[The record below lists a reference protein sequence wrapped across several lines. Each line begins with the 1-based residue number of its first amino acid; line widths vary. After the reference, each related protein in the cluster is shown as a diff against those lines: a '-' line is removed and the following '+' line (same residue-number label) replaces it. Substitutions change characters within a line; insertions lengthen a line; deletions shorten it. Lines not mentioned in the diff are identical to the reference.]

1 MFRKIIAAI
10 AAIAALATPVAMAQ
24 DAVVINTAY
33 VSADAQLVKQE
44 SEGAYTEYEFRDEAA
59 NAEIEA
65 LADASGNYVFV
76 QTEYEVK
83 RKKLTAKLDRDAAIK
98 AAQAMLPG
106 CEVDYIYFDEDD
118 GVNEWHAFCTLDGDM
133 YMMEFAA
140 ENAQLIR
147 LLKQEVIPGA
157 ADAQSESRLLTAR
170 EAVDALKLA
179 KGDLD
184 ITDLDF
190 DFDAYEGAIYYE
202 GECTLGYK
210 KYEFKINAATGDVA
224 EWELDD

>member
-1 MFRKIIAAI
+1 MFRKIIAVI

-44 SEGAYTEYEFRDEAA
+44 SEGAYTEYEFRDKAA

-140 ENAQLIR
+140 ESAQLIR

-190 DFDAYEGAIYYE
+190 DFNDDAGIMYYE

-210 KYEFKINAATGDVA
+210 KYEFKINAYDGSIA

>member
-1 MFRKIIAAI
+1 MFRKIIAVI
-10 AAIAALATPVAMAQ
+10 AAIAALSTPVAMAQ

-98 AAQAMLPG
+98 ADTPKKW
-106 CEVDYIYFDEDD
+106 
-118 GVNEWHAFCTLDGDM
+118 NH
-133 YMMEFAA
+133 YMTFETFWK
-140 ENAQLIR
+140 N
-147 LLKQEVIPGA
+147 V
-157 ADAQSESRLLTAR
+157 SEINNKYAGII
-170 EAVDALKLA
+170 D
-179 KGDLD
+179 
-184 ITDLDF
+184 
-190 DFDAYEGAIYYE
+190 IYYSE
-202 GECTLGYK
+202 YNSVCL
-210 KYEFKINAATGDVA
+210 ALSRHD
-224 EWELDD
+224 L

>member
-1 MFRKIIAAI
+1 MLRKIIAVI

-24 DAVVINTAY
+24 GAVINTAY

-83 RKKLTAKLDRDAAIK
+83 RKKLTATLDRDAAIK

-118 GVNEWHAFCTLDGDM
+118 GVNEWHAFCTL
-133 YMMEFAA
+133 
-140 ENAQLIR
+140 
-147 LLKQEVIPGA
+147 
-157 ADAQSESRLLTAR
+157 
-170 EAVDALKLA
+170 
-179 KGDLD
+179 
-184 ITDLDF
+184 
-190 DFDAYEGAIYYE
+190 
-202 GECTLGYK
+202 
-210 KYEFKINAATGDVA
+210 
-224 EWELDD
+224 

>member
-1 MFRKIIAAI
+1 MFRKIIAVI

-44 SEGAYTEYEFRDEAA
+44 SEGAYTEYEFRDKAA

-190 DFDAYEGAIYYE
+190 DFDDDAGIMYYE

-210 KYEFKINAATGDVA
+210 KYEFKINAYDGSIA